1 MLPLINK
8 GKRACQ
14 RVFPALFALFGL
26 TGASPSA
33 PQKTKITRKSIADR
47 CFAVLPEQKNV
58 SGR

>member
-33 PQKTKITRKSIADR
+33 PQKTKITRKSIFDR
-47 CFAVLPEQKNV
+47 CSAVLPQQK
-58 SGR
+58 

>member
-26 TGASPSA
+26 TGAFLSVKTVSA
-33 PQKTKITRKSIADR
+33 LVNQW
-47 CFAVLPEQKNV
+47 
-58 SGR
+58 